1 MKCTKHRTDGQPC
14 GRPAVSGLDACPK
27 HVGTDLVT
35 AKAKGAVVL
44 ELRSWGLDDEEL
56 VDSTTVMLRLLA
68 QSKRRVDKYARLLGE
83 AYEAAERLRL
93 SAEPEHGLAG
103 KLPPHQENPTDTE
116 RAFLD
121 LQRVFIKGGVASLVG
136 VKWGAAGKDGEL
148 YQAEEAI
155 RGLVR
160 LESEERDRAFRFAKE
175 CRAAN
180 LDERLVRLA
189 EGQQEL
195 VADYVNGVLAAL
207 GHDVADPLVL
217 RVLSEQLPA
226 LAGGVA

>member
-1 MKCTKHRTDGQPC
+1 VKCSKHRTDGKPC
-14 GRPAVSGLDACPK
+14 GKRAIAGTVSCEDHAGIPAAE
-27 HVGTDLVT
+27 H
-35 AKAKGAVVL
+35 KAKGAVVL

-68 QSKRRVDKYARLLGE
+68 QSKRRVDKYGRLLGE
-83 AYEAAERLRL
+83 AYGAAERLR
-93 SAEPEHGLAG
+93 AMGEPADLADDE
-103 KLPPHQENPTDTE
+103 LPAHQDNPTDRE

-121 LQRVFIKGGVASLVG
+121 LQKVFIEGGVAALVG
-136 VKWGAAGKDGEL
+136 VKWGAAGKDGHL

-207 GHDVADPLVL
+207 GHDVQDPIVL

-226 LAGGVA
+226 LGASA